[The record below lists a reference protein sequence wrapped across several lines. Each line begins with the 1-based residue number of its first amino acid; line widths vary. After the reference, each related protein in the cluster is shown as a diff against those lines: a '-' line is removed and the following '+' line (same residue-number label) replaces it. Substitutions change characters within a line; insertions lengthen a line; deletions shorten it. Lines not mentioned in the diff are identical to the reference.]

1 MEGNI
6 YINGTIG
13 SMPMENG
20 VILKDIIS
28 QVKHQP
34 NATSFNVHIN
44 SEGGI
49 VDVGFDIHDYIKS
62 LGVPIKTI
70 GSGIVASIATVIFMA
85 GNERVLRDG
94 TSFMIHLPMGG
105 VDGTADEIESFS
117 KEVRAVEDRLTK
129 FYSELT
135 NIDKE
140 AVRALLKA
148 ETWLTG
154 DEAINMGFATTASLP
169 IAAKA
174 YFNTNTNNNTNMTK
188 DDKSWIEDKFNS
200 IMNLFKSSIKNI
212 VVQDAEGREID
223 FPTVEE
229 GQTIAEGDQATID
242 GIAAEG
248 DVTMPNGQ
256 VITFE
261 GGAVVSIMQPEE
273 TSEEPVDEY
282 KEKYEALKADFDAMT
297 AIKDEFEAKETAKDE
312 VIATLKKEIVNFK
325 KEITSKFEIETKKEV
340 KKGDA
345 QELSPAQKALQAIR
359 NKNNNK

>member
-6 YINGTIG
+6 YINGAIG

-20 VILKDIIS
+20 VMLKDIIS

-44 SEGGI
+44 SEGGN
-49 VDVGFDIHDYIKS
+49 VDTGFDIYNYIKS

-85 GNERVLRDG
+85 GSERVLRDG

-174 YFNTNTNNNTNMTK
+174 YFNTNKNNSNMTK
-188 DDKSWIEDKFNS
+188 DDKSWIEEKFNS

-212 VVQDAEGREID
+212 VVQDAEGREIE

-229 GQTIAEGDQATID
+229 GQTISIGDTATID
-242 GIAAEG
+242 GAPADGEI
-248 DVTMPNGQ
+248 TMPNGQ

-261 GGAVVSIMQPEE
+261 GGAVLTIMEPEA
-273 TSEEPVDEY
+273 TSEEPVDDY
-282 KEKYEALKADFDAMT
+282 KEKYEALKADFDAMN
-297 AIKDEFEAKETAKDE
+297 AIKDKFEAKETEKDE
-312 VIATLKKEIVNFK
+312 VIAKLKTEIVNFK
-325 KEITSKFEIETKKEV
+325 KEVTSKFEIETKKDA
-340 KKGDA
+340 KKEKA
-345 QELSPAQKALQAIR
+345 AELNPAQKALEAIR
-359 NKNNNK
+359 NKNNR